1 MIVNAIQR
9 LAPST
14 AAFVVAASMHVAL
27 AVGLLYMPQMD
38 IIPPQVDGGFEVVD
52 LSAFGVAAMPELEPE
67 QKAEP
72 VEEPVVE
79 KAPKEPE
86 PLPEP
91 EVVEKLEPAP
101 LPMPKPKPKPVAKP
115 VAQPVAQP
123 QVNPVAKPVA
133 QPDVQ
138 PQTQT
143 VGSQHAFVPPSS
155 HAAYLR
161 NPKPTYPAIAQQRG
175 MEGMVLVYVEVSARG
190 EPLSVTLKQSSGF
203 VLLDKAALKAVHG
216 WRFAP
221 ATRGGQPVAAGVEV
235 PIRFSL
241 NDA

>member
-1 MIVNAIQR
+1 MSVNVIQHI
-9 LAPST
+9 APSA
-14 AAFVVAASMHVAL
+14 AAFVLAASVHVGL

-38 IIPPQVDGGFEVVD
+38 IVPPQVDGGFEVVD
-52 LSAFGVAAMPELEPE
+52 LSAFGVAAMPEPEPE
-67 QKAEP
+67 QKVEP

-79 KAPKEPE
+79 KAPKEAE

-91 EVVEKLEPAP
+91 EAVAKLEPAP
-101 LPMPKPKPKPVAKP
+101 LPMPKPKPKPVAQPQAKAEP
-115 VAQPVAQP
+115 VQTAQP
-123 QVNPVAKPVA
+123 QPQAK
-133 QPDVQ
+133 PDVQ

-143 VGSQHAFVPPSS
+143 VGSQHAFVPPMSQ
-155 HAAYLR
+155 AAYLR
-161 NPKPTYPAIAQQRG
+161 NPKPSYPTIAQQRG
-175 MEGMVLVYVEVSARG
+175 MEGMVLIYVEVSALG